1 MTRLPRNRDYSVLIL
16 FQTKLIYLPTLVSAH
31 SMAPTSCAL
40 TVRSEEPWLLRNPV
54 TGKVH
59 LKGQWWCQLPEEGG
73 RAGSTSLWR
82 ATLGNCCVH
91 PHWIHNYTFYI
102 WHINHHQLPIYYCC
116 SSRPSFSQSCRYI
129 SPCLLNSLPE
139 FSMCTN
145 PRIYWHPTSDG
156 ETEVHII
163 AHLS

>member
-1 MTRLPRNRDYSVLIL
+1 MFTTSLPCYLLFSSMISENPTINNLILMSACHWTLLFPTQFRKPHHTAVTFPASLYAPAQPHSQLMTRLPRNRDYSVLIL

-102 WHINHHQLPIYYCC
+102 
-116 SSRPSFSQSCRYI
+116 
-129 SPCLLNSLPE
+129 
-139 FSMCTN
+139 
-145 PRIYWHPTSDG
+145 
-156 ETEVHII
+156 
-163 AHLS
+163 